1 MNTPKTTTC
10 LQTFKESLLS
20 IKDLGLEDQVKAV
33 QFLEKRLEE
42 SRTLAGEKCEEL
54 KRALKIQSE
63 NNNEPVEKKQKLDLD
78 KELNEENG
86 NDLPPSDDLSVP
98 LPRGS
103 VSSEPSTKQSLK
115 VDSSGQPLLFS
126 YGGSLDSAGG
136 TSAVSN
142 AGAVASFPAALESGS
157 IGSSGASLTKS
168 GESSISIDKLGERTY
183 TGGTQQSLPAPKK
196 PVGLFGLPLP
206 TPTKPAK
213 TGSVGFSGL
222 GGISS
227 NIHEGVFSFGF
238 SFRKPDVVALPI
250 ESSEMEFRPTNEIE
264 GHVQCITA
272 MEEFKNI
279 SLEELRYQDYAAGKN
294 GRIDEVT
301 QMKNKEL
308 EKQKTTREWLGCNQ
322 ILYEFHDLR
331 GPTWHGK
338 IQKLLEILKAPN
350 RDCNKKTLIFVKDE
364 AYRAYSVAKTLMNEK
379 LISFQN
385 TYTLHDIRFSF
396 TKDHPI
402 LVVTDEICR
411 GEHIAGVEDVINYDL
426 PDTCAVFLE
435 RTGRVDKV
443 SQLWGR
449 VVSFCE
455 PGSDDLT
462 EELRKMMTDVGAKV
476 PCWMESG

>member
-78 KELNEENG
+78 KELSEENG
-86 NDLPPSDDLSVP
+86 NVLPPCVGFSGAFLARES
-98 LPRGS
+98 S
-103 VSSEPSTKQSLK
+103 VSI
-115 VDSSGQPLLFS
+115 DLF
-126 YGGSLDSAGG
+126 GKR
-136 TSAVSN
+136 TS
-142 AGAVASFPAALESGS
+142 
-157 IGSSGASLTKS
+157 
-168 GESSISIDKLGERTY
+168 
-183 TGGTQQSLPAPKK
+183 TGGTHQSLPATTKLA
-196 PVGLFGLPLP
+196 GMLGAPLP
-206 TPTKPAK
+206 TPTKSAGLFGASLPTPTKPAGLSGAPLTTPTKPAGLSGAPLPTPTKPAGLFGAPIPTPAKPAK

-222 GGISS
+222 DGTSS
-227 NIHEGVFSFGF
+227 NIHEGVLSFGF
-238 SFRKPDVVALPI
+238 SKPDVVALPI
-250 ESSEMEFRPTNEIE
+250 GSSEMEFLPTNEIE
-264 GHVQCITA
+264 GRVQCITA
-272 MEEFKNI
+272 MEKFKNS
-279 SLEELRYQDYAAGKN
+279 SLEELRYQDYVAGKK

-301 QMKNKEL
+301 KIKNKEL
-308 EKQKTTREWLGCNQ
+308 QKQKTTRERLGCNQ
-322 ILYEFHDLR
+322 VLYEFHDLR
-331 GPTWHGK
+331 GAVK
-338 IQKLLEILKAPN
+338 IQKLLEILKAPKG
-350 RDCNKKTLIFVKDE
+350 DSHSNKKTLIFVKDE

-462 EELRKMMTDVGAKV
+462 EELRKMMTDVGGKV